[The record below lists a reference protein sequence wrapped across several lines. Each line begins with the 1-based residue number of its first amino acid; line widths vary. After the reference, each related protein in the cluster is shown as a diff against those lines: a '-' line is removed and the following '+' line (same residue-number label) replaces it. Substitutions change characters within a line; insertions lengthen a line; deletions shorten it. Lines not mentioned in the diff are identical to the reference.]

1 MEEHEKIQAVLNLL
15 SELSKGEQSG
25 NEKGW
30 IAIGDAEK
38 ELGVLSG

>member
-1 MEEHEKIQAVLNLL
+1 MEEYKKIQAVLNLL
-15 SELSKGEQSG
+15 IELSKGEQSG

-30 IAIGDAEK
+30 IAIEDAEK

>member
-1 MEEHEKIQAVLNLL
+1 MEENETIQTVLKLL

-30 IAIGDAEK
+30 IAIEDAEK